1 MYYVNTF
8 FLFSILG
15 HFIEGFFYVTKDSG
29 IFFGWWTP
37 IYGIGVCIVIYLYKL
52 VNKIFKLN
60 KISKPIIV
68 FLIGFIILSFME
80 LISGIL
86 IEKLFRVTF
95 WDYSN
100 GPFSIF
106 RYTSLKM
113 SFIWGISS
121 LLIIYIIKPI
131 LDKFITKIPRPVSY
145 VLITLFTIDAFLTF
159 SPHLVK

>member
-1 MYYVNTF
+1 M
-8 FLFSILG
+8 
-15 HFIEGFFYVTKDSG
+15 EDFFYVTKDSG

-86 IEKLFRVTF
+86 IEKLFKVTF

-100 GPFSIF
+100 EPFSIF

-159 SPHLVK
+159 SPYLVK

>member
-1 MYYVNTF
+1 MFEIINNTNKK
-8 FLFSILG
+8 I
-15 HFIEGFFYVTKDSG
+15 IEID
-29 IFFGWWTP
+29 
-37 IYGIGVCIVIYLYKL
+37 
-52 VNKIFKLN
+52 KLN

-86 IEKLFRVTF
+86 IQKLFRVTF

-100 GPFSIF
+100 EPFSIF

-113 SFIWGISS
+113 SFIWGTSS

-159 SPHLVK
+159 SPYLVK

>member
-15 HFIEGFFYVTKDSG
+15 HFIEDFFYTYRDSG
-29 IFFGWWTP
+29 ILYGYWTP
-37 IYGIGVCIVIYLYKL
+37 IYGYGVIIILYVYDRISK
-52 VNKIFKLN
+52 KIKLN
-60 KISKPIIV
+60 KFTKLVVS
-68 FLIGFIILSFME
+68 FLIGFILLTILE
-80 LISGIL
+80 YIGGIL
-86 IEKLFRVTF
+86 IEKLLKVTF

-159 SPHLVK
+159 SPYLVK